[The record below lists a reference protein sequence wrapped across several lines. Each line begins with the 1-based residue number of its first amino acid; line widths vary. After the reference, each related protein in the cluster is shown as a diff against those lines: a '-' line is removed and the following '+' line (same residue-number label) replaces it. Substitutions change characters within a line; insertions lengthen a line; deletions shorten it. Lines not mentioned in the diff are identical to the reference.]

1 MIRPAVINA
10 RQDLPVEPQAFQPMT
25 NMTTKNEDKSTW
37 AIGGTTL
44 IGLGVGLIYLQTSV
58 LIFIASLLIGIGA
71 GLVITSIL
79 SAREKK

>member
-1 MIRPAVINA
+1 
-10 RQDLPVEPQAFQPMT
+10 MT